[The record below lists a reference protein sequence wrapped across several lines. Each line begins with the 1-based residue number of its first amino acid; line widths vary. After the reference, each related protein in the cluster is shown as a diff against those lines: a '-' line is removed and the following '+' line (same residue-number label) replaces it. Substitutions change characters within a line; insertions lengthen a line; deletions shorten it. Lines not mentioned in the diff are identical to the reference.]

1 LKGFRSGVERRRGRG
16 LKARGGRRDATGNVL
31 KDRRSPRECGRMGT
45 GVTTGGTRRACFK
58 SPTSFAAASRSSSS
72 AIPSHGNVASG
83 AVSASCD
90 GVLSPSFIV
99 PTYALS
105 MPVYESTSFV
115 A

>member
-1 LKGFRSGVERRRGRG
+1 
-16 LKARGGRRDATGNVL
+16 
-31 KDRRSPRECGRMGT
+31 MGT